1 MSLVESK
8 SARTAGPAPDRPPL
22 KTVPSALDPRFP
34 AAVFRGRAGFRA
46 AAWAGTSGVQSG
58 EQLIGVLPPI
68 FPEWLGERA
77 FLSAHGARFTYVV
90 GEMARGIA
98 TAEMVVAAAEAG
110 LVAFYGSAG
119 LSRDEID
126 GALGRIAGRLG
137 PARANWGAN
146 LIHSPHE
153 TDAELVFADLALKHG
168 LKAVS
173 ASAFMRLSPAVVL
186 LAAKG
191 LARDG
196 LGQIVR
202 PRHVFAK
209 VSRSEVA
216 RQFLSPAPAALLR
229 DLVARGML
237 TAAEAE
243 IAAAIPL
250 AEDITVE
257 ADSGGH
263 TDNRPLTVALPQIL
277 SLAGEIA
284 VKHGYASVPR
294 VGAGGGLGSP
304 AALAAAYA
312 AGAAYVV
319 TGSINQCT
327 VQSGLS
333 EDARALLA
341 QADSTDV
348 AMAPAADMFEMG
360 VRVQVLKRGTLFA
373 QRGAKLYEAYRRHAG
388 LDDIPPE
395 ERSEIEKNVLGRPI
409 DEIWADTRAFFERR
423 NPAELERAARDP
435 KHKMALVFRW
445 YLFMGAQW
453 AREGYVARRSDYQVW
468 CGPAMGAFNQWVKGS
483 FLEDPAKRD
492 VVQIARNLL
501 EGAATI
507 ARANALRSAGVEL
520 PSSALEFRPRPLA

>member
-8 SARTAGPAPDRPPL
+8 PFRRSGAAPDGPSLKPAPS
-22 KTVPSALDPRFP
+22 VLDPRVP
-34 AAVFRGRAGFRA
+34 VAVYKGRAGVRA
-46 AAWAGTSGVQSG
+46 ALWSDGGAAPG
-58 EQLIGVLPPI
+58 EQLIGVLPPV
-68 FPEWLGERA
+68 FPEWLGDRGFCE
-77 FLSAHGARFTYVV
+77 AHGARFPYVV

-98 TAEMVVAAAEAG
+98 TPEMVIAAAEAG

-119 LSRDEID
+119 LRGDEIG
-126 GALGRIAGRLG
+126 GALGRIVARLG

-153 TDAELVFADLALKHG
+153 PEAELAFAQLALEHG

-173 ASAFMRLSPAVVL
+173 ASAFMRLTPAVVH

-196 LGQIVR
+196 SGRIVR
-202 PRHVFAK
+202 PRHIFAK

-216 RQFLSPAPAALLR
+216 RQFLSPAPAAILR
-229 DLVARGML
+229 DLVTRGL
-237 TAAEAE
+237 LSAHEAE
-243 IAAAIPL
+243 LSAALPV

-263 TDNRPLTVALPQIL
+263 TDNRPLTVALPLIH
-277 SLAGEIA
+277 SLAREIA
-284 VKHGYASVPR
+284 SERGYAAVPR
-294 VGAGGGLGSP
+294 VGAGGGLGTP
-304 AALAAAYA
+304 AALAAAFA

-333 EDARALLA
+333 EDARRMLA

-360 VRVQVLKRGTLFA
+360 VKVQVLKRGTMFA
-373 QRGAKLYEAYRRHAG
+373 QRGSRLYEAYKRYGG
-388 LDDIPPE
+388 LDEIPAA
-395 ERSEIEKNVLGRPI
+395 ERAALEKDVLGRTI
-409 DEIWADTRAFFERR
+409 DEIWRDTCVFFETR
-423 NPAELERAARDP
+423 NPGEIERAARDP

-453 AREGYVARRSDYQVW
+453 AREGNASRRFDYQIW
-468 CGPAMGAFNQWVKGS
+468 CGPAMGAFNQWAEGS
-483 FLEDPAKRD
+483 FLEDAQARD

-520 PSSALEFRPRPLA
+520 PPSALEFRPRLLA